1 MANSVSLVYQSRI
14 IYTLFMKCLYGKH
27 YKYRY
32 RAIAEKIPRWA
43 SVTDVC
49 SGDSVLYTR
58 YLKGKNKYT
67 GIDINPLMAFNSKW
81 AKIIKVDIVKEAI
94 PKADYVVM
102 QGSLYQFIPNH
113 KEIINKMLDSAR
125 YKVIISEPVI
135 NLVNSKNKIISTIAK
150 YITNPGI
157 GNNNFRFTKE
167 SLNKD
172 LQRYFKQYIEDIYFI
187 AGGRD
192 MVVVLNTK

>member
-14 IYTLFMKCLYGKH
+14 IYTLLMKCLYGKH

-32 RAIAEKIPRWA
+32 SAIAEKILRGA

-58 YLKGKNKYT
+58 YLKGKNKT
-67 GIDINPLMAFNSKW
+67 GIDINPLTAFNSQW

-102 QGSLYQFIPNH
+102 QGSLYQFIPN
-113 KEIINKMLDSAR
+113 
-125 YKVIISEPVI
+125 Y
-135 NLVNSKNKIISTIAK
+135 
-150 YITNPGI
+150 
-157 GNNNFRFTKE
+157 
-167 SLNKD
+167 
-172 LQRYFKQYIEDIYFI
+172 
-187 AGGRD
+187 
-192 MVVVLNTK
+192 

>member
-1 MANSVSLVYQSRI
+1 MANSVSLVYQSKI
-14 IYTLFMKCLYGKH
+14 IYTLLMKCLYGKH
-27 YKYRY
+27 YIYRY
-32 RAIAEKIPRWA
+32 REIAEKIPRGA

-67 GIDINPLMAFNSKW
+67 GIDINPLTSFNSQW

-150 YITNPGI
+150 YSANPST
-157 GNNNFRFTKE
+157 GNKKFRFTKE
-167 SLNKD
+167 SLNND
-172 LQRYFKQYIEDIYFI
+172 LQRYFKQYIENIYFI